1 MYKSFL
7 KRTIDFVLSFIG
19 FLFLIPLCLLIILLV
34 RITLGSPVFFKQS
47 RPGLNKKIFNIY
59 KFRTMTNEYD
69 KNGLLLPDKDRLNK
83 FGKFLRSTS
92 IDELPSLLTVLKG
105 DMSLVGPRPLLKEY
119 LPFYSER
126 QAKRHRVK
134 PGITGW
140 AQVNGRNAISWEEKF
155 DLDLWYIENQSL
167 LLDMKILFLTLRK
180 VLVRDGISPHGEDIM
195 PRFDTMM
202 IKRRS
207 PNEK

>member
-19 FLFLIPLCLLIILLV
+19 FLFLIPLYLLIILLV

-92 IDELPSLLTVLKG
+92 IDELPSLLSVLKG

-140 AQVNGRNAISWEEKF
+140 AQVNGRDELSIRDKVE
-155 DLDLWYIENQSL
+155 LDLEYLNRQSFRF
-167 LLDMKILFLTLRK
+167 DIKILWLT
-180 VLVRDGISPHGEDIM
+180 
-195 PRFDTMM
+195 FY
-202 IKRRS
+202 
-207 PNEK
+207 

>member
-1 MYKSFL
+1 
-7 KRTIDFVLSFIG
+7 
-19 FLFLIPLCLLIILLV
+19 
-34 RITLGSPVFFKQS
+34 
-47 RPGLNKKIFNIY
+47 
-59 KFRTMTNEYD
+59 MTNELD
-69 KNGLLLPDKDRLNK
+69 KNGILLPDERRLTK

-92 IDELPSLLTVLKG
+92 LDELPSLSSVLKG

-126 QAKRHRVK
+126 QARRHEVR

-155 DLDLWYIENQSL
+155 ELDLWYIENQSL
-167 LLDMKILFLTLRK
+167 WLDIKILCLTLKK
-180 VLVRDGISPHGEDIM
+180 VLVRDGISPQGEDIM

-202 IKRRS
+202 IGRRTS
-207 PNEK
+207 DEK